1 MLTALVIT
9 IALAAG
15 ALLLALTS
23 DAFAYELSRGVEAA
37 FDFFEYRAAHK
48 AAERREFGPAAD
60 ERVAYGASYS
70 AAS

>member
-1 MLTALVIT
+1 MLTALAIT

-37 FDFFEYRAAHK
+37 FDFFECRAARR
-48 AAERREFGPAAD
+48 AAERREFAPATD
-60 ERVAYGASYS
+60 EGVAYEASYS
-70 AAS
+70 AAG

>member
-1 MLTALVIT
+1 MLTALAIT
-9 IALAAG
+9 IALAGG

-48 AAERREFGPAAD
+48 AAERREFAQAAD
-60 ERVAYGASYS
+60 ERVGYEASYS
-70 AAS
+70 AAG

>member
-1 MLTALVIT
+1 MLTALAIT

-37 FDFFEYRAAHK
+37 FDFFEYRAARK
-48 AAERREFGPAAD
+48 AAERREFAQAANA
-60 ERVAYGASYS
+60 EVAYEASYS
-70 AAS
+70 AAV

>member
-23 DAFAYELSRGVEAA
+23 DAFAYELSRVVEAG
-37 FDFFEYRAAHK
+37 FDFFEYRAARR
-48 AAERREFGPAAD
+48 AAERREFAPSPDMEAAY
-60 ERVAYGASYS
+60 EASYS
-70 AAS
+70 PAG

>member
-1 MLTALVIT
+1 MLTALAIT

-37 FDFFEYRAAHK
+37 FDFFEYRAARR
-48 AAERREFGPAAD
+48 AAERREFAQTADMEAAY
-60 ERVAYGASYS
+60 EASYS
-70 AAS
+70 PAG